1 MKTIVVANQKGGVGK
16 TTLAVHLACRAH
28 ERGARVLMIDLDSQA
43 SLTRYF
49 DGGGTGE
56 PQTASACLFNGADY
70 QPDTLTER
78 LALLRADIRLTDADK
93 ADAVAAG
100 RQLRAALRA
109 MRGTY
114 DVCIIDTPPGGG
126 SLLFGGLSAA
136 GAVVIPTSTGRMEL
150 DGAQAVSQTID
161 KVRQTANPELQV
173 LGIQP
178 VKINSRSAI
187 GLARLHALRVA
198 HGAAVLPDVLM
209 QRAAVQR
216 AADAGRIVWLGTKGS
231 SHLAAAREWLRACDS
246 ILDKA
251 GVQHHG

>member
-49 DGGGTGE
+49 DGAGQGGD
-56 PQTASACLFNGADY
+56 TAAAASLFNGSAY
-70 QPDTLTER
+70 APDTLTER

-93 ADAVAAG
+93 ADALAAG
-100 RQLRAALRA
+100 RHLRAALRA
-109 MRGTY
+109 VGAGY
-114 DVCIIDTPPGGG
+114 DVCVIDTPPGGG
-126 SLLFGGLSAA
+126 SLLFGGLA
-136 GAVVIPTSTGRMEL
+136 GANAVVIPTSTGRMEL

-161 KVRQTANPELQV
+161 KVRQSANPQLQV

-178 VKINSRSAI
+178 VKINSRSAVS
-187 GLARLHALRVA
+187 LARLHALRVA

-209 QRAAVQR
+209 QRNAVQR

-231 SHLAAAREWLRACDS
+231 SHLAAAREWQRACDS

-251 GVQHHG
+251 GVQQNG